1 MFINRDFTRTEH
13 DDWILNIQ
21 PKLDSRSESVE
32 MKYMYRGTWILAGWK
47 IQTRG
52 E

>member
-1 MFINRDFTRTEH
+1 MFINRDYRRTEN

-21 PKLDSRSESVE
+21 PRLTEFNEAIPVHHQGKL
-32 MKYMYRGTWILAGWK
+32 IGWK
-47 IQTRG
+47 IQTRY